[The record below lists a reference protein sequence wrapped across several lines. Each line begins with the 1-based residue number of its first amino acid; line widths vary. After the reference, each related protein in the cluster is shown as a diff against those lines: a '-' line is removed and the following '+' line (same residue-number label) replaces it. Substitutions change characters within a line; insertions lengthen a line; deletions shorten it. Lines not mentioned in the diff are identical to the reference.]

1 MARATAALPLI
12 AGGKLH
18 ALASAWR
25 CRESRMGEALVRCA
39 LLGLLLFSSP
49 GMAAMYPW
57 EEEPASRWSR
67 DFSNSPR
74 DARVPL
80 PTTQLDQEK
89 IGEKTTVHDL
99 FDRWVL
105 NESVHVGRGK
115 HYAEVT
121 KGCKGKIELDFSLTP
136 KQWQNPARQK
146 RYYRS
151 IDRLVI
157 KVGRQLLAD
166 FGNQLSGREKKAF
179 MRALHTLAWQESLWQ
194 HSIRYKNWFF
204 VVLSGTSYNVLDDWG
219 ITQVARSHGHPD
231 ERLNERFFA
240 SKGYCS
246 IGSTLYYGFMEY
258 YLIYMDAR
266 SLSCN
271 SSAMDKLLGAYNQYA
286 SGFSYCHD
294 EFSEDE
300 KYRAYQIAAM
310 TGFGNH
316 YKNRTWLIKMK

>member
-1 MARATAALPLI
+1 MTPIDAL
-12 AGGKLH
+12 
-18 ALASAWR
+18 
-25 CRESRMGEALVRCA
+25 GEALVRCA

-57 EEEPASRWSR
+57 EEEPASRWTR
-67 DFSNSPR
+67 DFSNSAR

-121 KGCKGKIELDFSLTP
+121 KDCKGKIELDFSLTP

-271 SSAMDKLLGAYNQYA
+271 SSAMDKLLGAYNHYS

-316 YKNRTWLIKMK
+316 YKNRTWLSKMK

>member
-1 MARATAALPLI
+1 
-12 AGGKLH
+12 
-18 ALASAWR
+18 
-25 CRESRMGEALVRCA
+25 
-39 LLGLLLFSSP
+39 
-49 GMAAMYPW
+49 MYPW
-57 EEEPASRWSR
+57 EEEPASRWTR
-67 DFSNSPR
+67 DFSNSAR

-80 PTTQLDQEK
+80 PTRQLDQEK

-121 KGCKGKIELDFSLTP
+121 KDCKGKIELDFSLTP
-136 KQWQNPARQK
+136 TQWRNPARRKQ
-146 RYYRS
+146 YYRS

-166 FGNQLSGREKKAF
+166 FGNQLSGPEKQAF

-194 HSIRYKNWFF
+194 HYIRYKNWFF

-219 ITQVARSHGHPD
+219 ITQVARSHGSPD
-231 ERLNERFFA
+231 EPLNERFFA

-258 YLIYMDAR
+258 YLVYMNAR
-266 SLSCN
+266 SLPCN
-271 SSAMDKLLGAYNQYA
+271 DTAMDKLVGAYNQYA
-286 SGFSYCHD
+286 SGFSYCHS

-300 KYRAYQIAAM
+300 TFRAYQIGAM

-316 YKNRTWLIKMK
+316 YENRTWLEKMK

>member
-1 MARATAALPLI
+1 M
-12 AGGKLH
+12 
-18 ALASAWR
+18 
-25 CRESRMGEALVRCA
+25 VRYA
-39 LLGLLLFSSP
+39 LLGLLLFSNP

-57 EEEPASRWSR
+57 EEEPASRWTR
-67 DFSNSPR
+67 DFSSSAR
-74 DARVPL
+74 DARVPP

-105 NESVHVGRGK
+105 NESVRVGRGT

-121 KGCKGKIELDFSLTP
+121 KDCKGKIELDFALTP
-136 KQWQNPARQK
+136 TQWQNPARRK

-151 IDRLVI
+151 IDRLVT
-157 KVGRQLLAD
+157 KVARQLLAD
-166 FGNQLSGREKKAF
+166 FGSQLSGGEKEAF
-179 MRALHTLAWQESLWQ
+179 MRALHALAWQESLWQ
-194 HSIRYKNWFF
+194 HYIRYKNWFF

-219 ITQVARSHGHPD
+219 ITQVARSHGPPHEP
-231 ERLNERFFA
+231 LNERFFA

-258 YLIYMDAR
+258 YLVYMNAR
-266 SLSCN
+266 SLPCN
-271 SSAMDKLLGAYNQYA
+271 DGAMDKLVGAYNQYA

-294 EFSEDE
+294 QFSEDE
-300 KYRAYQIAAM
+300 TFRAYQIGAM

-316 YKNRTWLIKMK
+316 YENRTWLQKMK

>member
-1 MARATAALPLI
+1 M
-12 AGGKLH
+12 
-18 ALASAWR
+18 
-25 CRESRMGEALVRCA
+25 RMVRRA
-39 LLGLLLFSSP
+39 LLCLLLSSSP
-49 GMAAMYPW
+49 GVTAEYPW
-57 EEEPASRWSR
+57 EEEPASRWTR
-67 DFSNSPR
+67 DFSRSPR
-74 DARVPL
+74 DNRVPL
-80 PTTQLDQEK
+80 STIQLEQEGIGEK
-89 IGEKTTVHDL
+89 IGVHDL

-115 HYAEVT
+115 HFAEVT
-121 KGCKGKIELDFSLTP
+121 KDCKGKIELDFALTP
-136 KQWQNPARQK
+136 AQWQNRARRK

-166 FGNQLSGREKKAF
+166 FGNRLSGREKAAF

-194 HSIRYKNWFF
+194 HSIRYKTWFF
-204 VVLSGTSYNVLDDWG
+204 VVLSGGSYNALDDWG
-219 ITQVARSHGHPD
+219 ITQVARSRRHPD
-231 ERLNERFFA
+231 ELLNERFFA

-266 SLSCN
+266 SLPCN
-271 SSAMDKLLGAYNQYA
+271 NSAMDKLIGAYNQYS
-286 SGFSYCHD
+286 SGFSSCHD

-300 KYRAYQIAAM
+300 TYRTYQIGAI

-316 YKNRTWLIKMK
+316 YKNRTWLRKMK

>member
-1 MARATAALPLI
+1 
-12 AGGKLH
+12 
-18 ALASAWR
+18 
-25 CRESRMGEALVRCA
+25 
-39 LLGLLLFSSP
+39 
-49 GMAAMYPW
+49 
-57 EEEPASRWSR
+57 
-67 DFSNSPR
+67 
-74 DARVPL
+74 VPF
-80 PTTQLDQEK
+80 PTTQLDQEG
-89 IGEKTTVHDL
+89 IGEKITVHDL

-115 HYAEVT
+115 HFAEVT
-121 KGCKGKIELDFSLTP
+121 QDCKGKIELDFALTAS
-136 KQWQNPARQK
+136 QWQNRARRK

-166 FGNQLSGREKKAF
+166 FGNQLSGREKEAF
-179 MRALHTLAWQESLWQ
+179 MRALHALAWQESLWQ

-204 VVLSGTSYNVLDDWG
+204 VVLSGGSYNALDDWG

-258 YLIYMDAR
+258 YLIYMEAR
-266 SLSCN
+266 SLPCN
-271 SSAMDKLLGAYNQYA
+271 NSAMDKLVGAYNQYA
-286 SGFSYCHD
+286 SGFSSCHD
-294 EFSEDE
+294 QFSADE
-300 KYRAYQIAAM
+300 TYRAYQIGAM

-316 YKNRTWLIKMK
+316 YKNRTWLRTMK